1 MMILMIGKDD
11 VCFGKK
17 TFNLKFLKKYHVL
30 IATHFS
36 LSKGKK
42 KLSNTD
48 LSWIQEISLQ
58 PENKGS

>member
-1 MMILMIGKDD
+1 MMFVL
-11 VCFGKK
+11 GKK

-36 LSKGKK
+36 LSKEKK

-58 PENKGS
+58 PENKDS